1 MATATN
7 LWHDVPLGDNVPET
21 FNTIIEIPRNS
32 ANKYE
37 VDKETGLIKLDRV
50 LYSSQYYPF
59 DYGFAPQTYWH
70 DDDPLDVMVLTSFPL
85 VPGILLE
92 VRPIGVLTM
101 IDGGDSDDKVLAVP
115 AEDPR
120 YDHMKDLSDVGEH
133 RLKEIENFFNTYKL
147 MQGKEVE
154 CKGFRGREDALA
166 TVNESIE
173 LYKNKFAN
181 Q

>member
-1 MATATN
+1 MSMN
-7 LWHDVPLGDNVPET
+7 LWHDVPLGDNAPKT

-50 LYSSQYYPF
+50 LFSSQYYPF

-70 DDDPLDVMVLTSFPL
+70 DGDPLDVMVLTTFPL
-85 VPGILLE
+85 APGLLVE

-120 YDHMKDLSDVGEH
+120 YEHYQTLADVGEH
-133 RLKEIENFFNTYKL
+133 CLKEIKNFFETYKIL
-147 MQGKEVE
+147 QGKEVV
-154 CKGFRGREDALA
+154 CKDWRDRDDAMK
-166 TVNESIE
+166 TVEESVQ
-173 LYKNKFAN
+173 LYKDKFVK
-181 Q
+181 